1 MPSVSVQVPREVNVS
16 TRYDVQGVPIQSWLL
31 EQSHHVQ
38 SFAGRSLEEA
48 WPGVTVAVD
57 SKVG

>member
-1 MPSVSVQVPREVNVS
+1 MLSVSSQVPREINVS
-16 TRYDVQGVPIQSWLL
+16 TRVYVQGAPIQSGLL

-48 WPGVTVAVD
+48 WPGVNVAMD
-57 SKVG
+57 SKVR